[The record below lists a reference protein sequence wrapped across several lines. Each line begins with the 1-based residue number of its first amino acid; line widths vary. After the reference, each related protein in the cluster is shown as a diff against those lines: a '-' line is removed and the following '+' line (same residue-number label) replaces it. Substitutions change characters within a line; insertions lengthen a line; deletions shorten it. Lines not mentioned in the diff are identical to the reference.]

1 VISLKKL
8 IESSQEELLRGTLHA
23 YRAALEAMGNSG
35 VQACPPL
42 GSQLQVDL
50 WNLQQQ
56 LENQATPQLVRETEQ
71 RVATELEQW
80 GQRSAD
86 YYKGKTAEFKE
97 IMILMA
103 QAAESVGARDQRYST
118 QFTGITTRLQALA
131 SMDDLSQIRD
141 SLVSSAI
148 ELQAG
153 VSQMAQDGEAVVARM
168 RGQLRQYEVK
178 LEEAERMASV
188 DSLTGLQ
195 NRRRIETVMERR
207 MEQRQ
212 VFSVVL
218 YDLNGFKHVNDTYG
232 HMAGDDVLRQF
243 SSELRAAFRAV
254 DDVGRWGGDEFIV
267 VQDCG
272 LEEARRLVE
281 RAAKWIFGEYTVRG
295 EGPPRK
301 LPVAASA
308 GVAVWREGE
317 TIAAL
322 VARADAEMY
331 QQKKA
336 GKPPTR
342 V

>member
-1 VISLKKL
+1 
-8 IESSQEELLRGTLHA
+8 
-23 YRAALEAMGNSG
+23 
-35 VQACPPL
+35 
-42 GSQLQVDL
+42 
-50 WNLQQQ
+50 
-56 LENQATPQLVRETEQ
+56 
-71 RVATELEQW
+71 
-80 GQRSAD
+80 
-86 YYKGKTAEFKE
+86 
-97 IMILMA
+97 
-103 QAAESVGARDQRYST
+103 
-118 QFTGITTRLQALA
+118 
-131 SMDDLSQIRD
+131 
-141 SLVSSAI
+141 
-148 ELQAG
+148 
-153 VSQMAQDGEAVVARM
+153 
-168 RGQLRQYEVK
+168 
-178 LEEAERMASV
+178 
-188 DSLTGLQ
+188 
-195 NRRRIETVMERR
+195 
-207 MEQRQ
+207 

-331 QQKKA
+331 RQKKA